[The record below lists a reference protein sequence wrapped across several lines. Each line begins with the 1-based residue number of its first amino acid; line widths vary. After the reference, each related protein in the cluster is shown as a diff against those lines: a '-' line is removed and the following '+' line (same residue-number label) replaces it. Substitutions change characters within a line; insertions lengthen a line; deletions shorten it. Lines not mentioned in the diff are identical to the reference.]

1 MRVVFTNAKSIN
13 IMMFSNESYQSICNG
28 HQHLNR
34 MTKTES
40 VSTTWGYSLKPV
52 LKAVQ
57 S

>member
-34 MTKTES
+34 MTETES